1 MESTDRP
8 QPSSPA
14 RLDEA
19 QATAARIGERTGMA
33 PPLPRLKRVTAW
45 LAAGQL
51 DALVVTGP
59 ALVNWI
65 TGYSRY
71 YGGPSAAVISPDGE
85 RTLVVVRDETGPAEQ
100 LSSADHVA
108 AYGERGFGLELRLVR
123 LLLDEVLRVS
133 AVSSASRIGVAGDFG
148 TELTAGAD
156 AGPGA
161 GADWVRAD
169 AELHLMSLVKDA
181 DEIERIFHS
190 YELCWL
196 AHAALAEGA
205 AAGASEIEMM
215 SAAQAAAQIGHG
227 SPVEFGADVLAGAN
241 TAEVCAPVAVAGRTR
256 PGPGQPVIADIS
268 VGADGYWADTCR
280 TYLNGTNSEI
290 EEARGRLVPIL
301 AGAAAELRTG
311 NTGAAVFGGMRER
324 IAAAWPDGEFPH
336 HGGHGV
342 GLSVFDDP
350 HVIPSDS
357 QVVQSWMVMALEPGV
372 YLPGRFGVRREN
384 LFLVTPDGG
393 VELAEAVGRPLDQRA
408 QSVWGH

>member
-1 MESTDRP
+1 MESSDRP
-8 QPSSPA
+8 QPPSPA
-14 RLDEA
+14 RLNEA
-19 QATAARIGERTGMA
+19 RATAAGISERTGMA
-33 PPLPRLKRVTAW
+33 PPRPRLERVTAW
-45 LAAGQL
+45 LAASKL

-71 YGGPSAAVISPDGE
+71 YGGPSAAVISPAGE
-85 RTLVVVRDETGPAEQ
+85 RTLVVVRDETGTAEQ
-100 LSSADHVA
+100 LSRADHVVG
-108 AYGERGFGLELRLVR
+108 YGGRGFGLELGLVR

-133 AVSSASRIGVAGDFG
+133 AVSSASRIGVAGDFS
-148 TELTAGAD
+148 TDLA
-156 AGPGA
+156 AGPDS

-169 AELHLMSLVKDA
+169 AELHRMSLIKDA

-241 TAEVCAPVAVAGRTR
+241 TAEVCAPVAIAGRTR
-256 PGPGQPVIADIS
+256 PGPGEPVIADIS

-280 TYLNGTNSEI
+280 TYLNGSNAEI
-290 EEARGRLVPIL
+290 EEARGQLAPIL
-301 AGAAAELRTG
+301 AATAAELRTG

-357 QVVQSWMVMALEPGV
+357 QVLESWMVMALEPGV
-372 YLPGRFGVRREN
+372 YLRGRFGVRREN
-384 LFLVTPDGG
+384 LFLVTPEGAI
-393 VELAEAVGRPLDQRA
+393 ELAEAVGRPLDQRA
-408 QSVWGH
+408 QSVWGR